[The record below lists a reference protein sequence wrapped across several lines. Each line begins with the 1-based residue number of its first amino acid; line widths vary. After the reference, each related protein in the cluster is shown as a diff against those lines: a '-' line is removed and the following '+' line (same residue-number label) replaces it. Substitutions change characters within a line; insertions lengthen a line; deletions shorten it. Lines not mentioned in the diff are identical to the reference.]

1 MTTALPLNAK
11 VRFTQERLSVLTPR
25 DRQGLA
31 GRVGVIQTD
40 GNLTRK
46 PTVYFSADETRLD
59 IRLFRVDP
67 RHLELV
73 ESPPQAEQE
82 PTQDDDATDSTPTKE
97 VDKTAA
103 AQASEPEGGG
113 KLSQSEMDD
122 LFG

>member
-1 MTTALPLNAK
+1 MTTAFPLNAK

-46 PTVYFSADETRLD
+46 PTVYFPADETRLD
-59 IRLFRVDP
+59 IRLFRVVP

-73 ESPPQAEQE
+73 ESPLQAEQE
-82 PTQDDDATDSTPTKE
+82 PPQDDGVTDSNPTEE
-97 VDKTAA
+97 VHKTAA
-103 AQASEPEGGG
+103 AEASEPGGGG